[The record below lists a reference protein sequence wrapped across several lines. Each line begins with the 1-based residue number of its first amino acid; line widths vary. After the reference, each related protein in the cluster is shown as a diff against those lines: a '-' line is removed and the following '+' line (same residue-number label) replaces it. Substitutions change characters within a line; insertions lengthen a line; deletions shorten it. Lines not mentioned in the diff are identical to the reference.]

1 MSKPTKATQQPLH
14 AGVPRD
20 AWLGGYFKNDR
31 VDVRGP
37 QASCDVWRKNIDYLR
52 LKDFALHLLEPG
64 PGKNV
69 LDIGCAGGATMVYC
83 GLQGATVYGQDL
95 DPKGVEEANQNL
107 VRFGIKGEAQCGDAA
122 QLKFENNFFDLAISN
137 DFFEHISDKVKVQ
150 VLRETLRVLK
160 PGGRLVIMT
169 PNLNYLKLSRCYK
182 QFKAILRL
190 KNPFRIV
197 IPHTPGTDDPQHIGL
212 TTRRRLSI
220 KLTEAG
226 FLNYQFSYAP
236 FRRFGQGILMEM
248 LSTEV
253 VFIRDILCEDLFCVA
268 YKPISLSHFPN

>member
-1 MSKPTKATQQPLH
+1 MSKSTKAAQQHLH
-14 AGVPRD
+14 TGAPRD
-20 AWLGGYFKNDR
+20 AWLGGYFKVER
-31 VDVRGP
+31 VDTNGP
-37 QASCDVWRKNIDYLR
+37 HAPCDVWRKNIDYLR

-95 DPKGVEEANQNL
+95 DPRGVEEANQNL
-107 VRFGIKGEAQCGDAA
+107 VSFGIKGEARCGDAA
-122 QLKFENNFFDLAISN
+122 QLKFDNNIFDLAISN
-137 DFFEHISDKVKVQ
+137 DFFEHISDEVKTQ

-169 PNLNYLKLSRCYK
+169 PNFNYLKFSRLYK
-182 QFKAILRL
+182 QFRAILML

-212 TTRRRLSI
+212 TTRRRLSKNLI
-220 KLTEAG
+220 EAG
-226 FLNYQFSYAP
+226 FLNYQFYYAP
-236 FRRFGQGILMEM
+236 LRRFGQSMFMEM

-253 VFIRDILCEDLFCVA
+253 VFIRDILCENLFCVS